1 MFDEDVKENN
11 LQNDICELEAKNA
24 NIDTICVTSNN
35 NIEKIDES
43 TNINSNLKATISM
56 TKNNTASQET
66 ISQDSKIDSNND

>member
-11 LQNDICELEAKNA
+11 LQNDICELEAKNV

-43 TNINSNLKATISM
+43 TNIISNLKATISM